1 MWRKDK
7 YYVLHGM
14 TLNWWFTFEGS
25 VVYFNIC
32 VWKYRIVNLDLIYFV
47 RRVQRKYSVIRVLPI
62 SDFMSTLVGGGIF
75 CLFGSISDTSSSLS
89 VSILTERDHHV
100 VIKNQMIFSM
110 HPPTLREEACVN
122 PL

>member
-1 MWRKDK
+1 MSSILRNPKKSGFYD
-7 YYVLHGM
+7 
-14 TLNWWFTFEGS
+14 
-25 VVYFNIC
+25 
-32 VWKYRIVNLDLIYFV
+32 NL
-47 RRVQRKYSVIRVLPI
+47 
-62 SDFMSTLVGGGIF
+62 GGGIF

-100 VIKNQMIFSM
+100 VIKNQMIFLM